1 MAITL
6 GGITLP
12 DLIIDNEV
20 AWSGIQG
27 EVNRALDG
35 SLIIWEQEVAGELIN
50 LVGRS
55 DTAWI
60 TRTALL
66 QIQALAQ
73 VAKATYVLSYEGV
86 ESDVRFRQEE
96 GNVISAF
103 PVVERPNPASDDW
116 YSDVVIKLMYV

>member
-20 AWSGIQG
+20 VWSGIQG

-35 SLIIWEQEVAGELIN
+35 SLIIWEQEVAGEPIN

-60 TRTALL
+60 TRTVLL
-66 QIQALAQ
+66 QIQALAM
-73 VAKATYVLSYEGV
+73 VAKATYVLSYEGI
-86 ESDVRFRQEE
+86 ESYVRFRQEE
-96 GNVISAF
+96 GNVISAL